1 MEPSYV
7 CHIGLEIRPVVFKQW
22 DMSSVHYM
30 IWASSVHYMIWASSF
45 LFCISFWVS
54 YFAFFYFPIRASS
67 PISVDT
73 ILFSVVDEHAV
84 LRSPFVFQIFPFSS
98 HRNRFNAYFHLDCS
112 HSMDSFHLP
121 LHLSS
126 SIKIDIPLSYK
137 SLDGA

>member
-22 DMSSVHYM
+22 DMLSVHYT
-30 IWASSVHYMIWASSF
+30 IWASSF